1 MNQVVSLA
9 LTLAGPPRRLP
20 HPDPVG
26 RLVTSALESVRLH
39 EGFQQVKVVVVA
51 LLPVGIDPPDNL
63 PQNSAGQLPNLNPGQ
78 DQKTAVVGEER
89 QALRALLN
97 RPANPLVAASALP
110 GRRAKEQA
118 S

>member
-1 MNQVVSLA
+1 MHQVVSLA
-9 LTLAGPPRRLP
+9 LTLAGPTRRLP

-78 DQKTAVVGEER
+78 DGHIR
-89 QALRALLN
+89 QEFCIRHACSMRII
-97 RPANPLVAASALP
+97 RKRDV
-110 GRRAKEQA
+110 KWEY
-118 S
+118 